1 MTGPFYFENYF
12 LNNFHFFYSYCFV
25 FYRGKVEKLDI
36 LIDDDGKL

>member
-12 LNNFHFFYSYCFV
+12 LNNFHFFYLYCF